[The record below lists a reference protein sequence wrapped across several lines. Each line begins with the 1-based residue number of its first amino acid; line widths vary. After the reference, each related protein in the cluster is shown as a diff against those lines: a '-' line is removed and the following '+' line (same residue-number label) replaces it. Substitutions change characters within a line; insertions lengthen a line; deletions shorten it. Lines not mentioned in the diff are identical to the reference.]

1 MLSTKSAA
9 VVTATLPVVGA
20 AIEDIARVF
29 YQRMFAARPDL
40 ERDLFNRGNQAQ
52 GDQQSALAGSIA
64 VYATLLV
71 AEDGRD
77 PVEVLARIAHKHA
90 SLGITEDQ
98 YLVVHEHLFAATI
111 EVLGEA
117 VTPEVA
123 SAWDEVYWH
132 MAGALVT
139 IEKRL
144 YAEAGVAHAGVWR
157 TLVLRRR
164 RQESPDTVS
173 FVLGASDGSLLPQ
186 ARPGQY
192 VSVQVGL
199 PDGARQIRQYSLTG
213 AAEPSDETREWG
225 ISVKAVPTGLADDGT
240 TTPPGEVSNFLHDN
254 LFEGD
259 EIRASMPFGEL
270 VLEDSDRPLVLISAG
285 IGATPIIGILHYL
298 AGTGS
303 GREVLVLH
311 ADRSPARHAH
321 RQELKELVA
330 SMPTA
335 SLHRWYEDL
344 GVRPARDVLRAGR
357 VDLAEVEIPTDAQ
370 VYLCG
375 PLPFMESVR
384 SSLIN
389 DQHVAESDI
398 HYEVFGPDKWLA
410 SA

>member
-1 MLSTKSAA
+1 MLSSKSAT
-9 VVTATLPVVGA
+9 VVKATLPVIGA
-20 AIEDIARVF
+20 AIGDITPVF
-29 YQRMFAARPDL
+29 YKRMFAAHPEL

-52 GDQQSALAGSIA
+52 GDQQSALAGAIA
-64 VYATLLV
+64 AYATLLV

-90 SLGITEDQ
+90 SLGIAEDQ
-98 YLVVHEHLFAATI
+98 YPIVHEHLFAAI
-111 EVLGEA
+111 VEVLGDA
-117 VTPEVA
+117 VTAEVA
-123 SAWDEVYWH
+123 GAWDEVYWH

-144 YAEAGVAHAGVWR
+144 YADADLAYGDVWR

-164 RQESPDTVS
+164 LQESPDTVS
-173 FVLGASDGSLLPQ
+173 FVLGTADGSALPS

-192 VSVQVGL
+192 VSFQVTL

-213 AAEPSDETREWG
+213 SAEPSEWG
-225 ISVKAVPTGLADDGT
+225 ISVKAVPMGRDADGAEI
-240 TTPPGEVSNFLHDN
+240 PAGEVSNFLHHN

-259 EIRASMPFGEL
+259 EIRASAPFGEL
-270 VLEDSDRPLVLISAG
+270 VLEDSTRPLVLISAG

-303 GREVLVLH
+303 AREVLVLH

-344 GVRPARDVLRAGR
+344 GVRPTRDVLQAGR
-357 VDLAEVEIPTDAQ
+357 VDLATVQIPADAE

-375 PLPFMESVR
+375 PLPFMEAVR
-384 SSLIN
+384 ASLLEQ
-389 DQHVAESDI
+389 DVHEADI

-410 SA
+410 AV